1 MSENGL
7 KIKPAFRDLCP
18 PLSTDERQQLYDN
31 IVDSGIQDRIKVW
44 DGFIIDGHNRYEIA
58 GELGIDYDTEELWFD
73 SEDEAKDWI
82 IKNQLGRRNLD
93 PTKASYLR
101 GTLYNERKSK
111 KPKKSPRGHFVP
123 SVNAADEVAAET
135 GVTAKTVKR
144 DGKHAEAVDSLAPK
158 ARQAI
163 QQKDVKASKKDIE
176 RLAEYDKPSQ
186 ADIVERVMIGDEP
199 NLKTALDNEEA
210 EEPNVELSEAEQAV
224 ELAGEFRNQVRK
236 LTEIDTWFRQMSQGP
251 AGRLLQEHGRKLRAD
266 LKNARE
272 AIKFAAPF
280 AVCPYCG
287 GEIDHELRACE
298 ACKGCGWVT
307 KTTYDNAPSEVKQ

>member
-31 IVDSGIQDRIKVW
+31 IADSGIQDRIKVW
-44 DGFIIDGHNRYEIA
+44 DGWIVDGHNRYEIA

-101 GTLYNERKSK
+101 GKLYNERKSK
-111 KPKKSPRGHFVP
+111 KPKKNPKGHFVP

-158 ARQAI
+158 AKQAI

-186 ADIVERVMIGDEP
+186 ADIVERVMIGDESS
-199 NLKTALDNEEA
+199 LKAALDNEEA
-210 EEPNVELSEAEQAV
+210 EETPRDLESLSEPYKGSVTRLNWILREMKALADSEEHGNTQLTNSWERIKRDLNLAKGAIAQATPVELTDK
-224 ELAGEFRNQVRK
+224 GEII
-236 LTEIDTWFRQMSQGP
+236 T
-251 AGRLLQEHGRKLRAD
+251 KLRRD
-266 LKNARE
+266 SRDK
-272 AIKFAAPF
+272 
-280 AVCPYCG
+280 
-287 GEIDHELRACE
+287 
-298 ACKGCGWVT
+298 
-307 KTTYDNAPSEVKQ
+307 